1 MSEVE
6 RIATFRTII
15 FSYNILMTVLDL
27 CQKENVPLNTL
38 SSGVDFIYFI
48 SKTKNTRYELAFQ
61 PIVLK
66 LHSVGV

>member
-6 RIATFRTII
+6 RIATFRAII
-15 FSYNILMTVLDL
+15 FSYNILMAVLYL

-38 SSGVDFIYFI
+38 TSGVYFIYFI
-48 SKTKNTRYELAFQ
+48 RKTKNTSLVLAFQ

-66 LHSVGV
+66 LHSVRV